1 MYHIVTSRIGRAFRI
16 KEENLHLIKNKPEWK
31 LRHRREAR
39 YYNLK
44 TGKINKIYLAV
55 KEIKTEKDLGKV
67 GAAYET
73 EFDLLFGK
81 LSEIA
86 I

>member
-1 MYHIVTSRIGRAFRI
+1 MYHIVESRIGKPFRI
-16 KEENLHLIKNKPEWK
+16 KDENLHLIKNKPGWK
-31 LRHRREAR
+31 LRHRKEAR

-44 TGKINKIYLAV
+44 TGKINKIYSAI
-55 KEIKTEKDLGKV
+55 KEIRTEKDLTKV

-86 I
+86 